1 MCLYLKLLHLSLLV
15 FAHISHPLTR
25 SLDNDMILDCYYLFR
40 EFCCMVRKI
49 FIYTREEVQK
59 MSPGTLN
66 SHGDGNHAVAEV
78 MDAKEK
84 SQPLP
89 LSSVPEIC

>member
-1 MCLYLKLLHLSLLV
+1 MTLDALSGDICFFFFFNIIYLVLWCDVLLNCH
-15 FAHISHPLTR
+15 
-25 SLDNDMILDCYYLFR
+25 LFR

-66 SHGDGNHAVAEV
+66 SHGEGNQVSVEV

-84 SQPLP
+84 PQTLP
-89 LSSVPEIC
+89 LSSIPANC